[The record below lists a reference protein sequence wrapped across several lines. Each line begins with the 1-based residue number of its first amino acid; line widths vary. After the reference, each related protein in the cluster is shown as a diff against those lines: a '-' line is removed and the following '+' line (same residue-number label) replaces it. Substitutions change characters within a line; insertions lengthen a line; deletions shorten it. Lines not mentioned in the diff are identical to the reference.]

1 MRQFVDYTLNG
12 ISNGMVYAAVALA
25 LVLIWRST
33 RILNFAAGSMAMLTS
48 YIALSLL
55 DRNASYW
62 IALAAALASGFVL
75 GAVIERVI
83 VRRVENKPPIN
94 AVIVT
99 LGLFILLE
107 AIAGMIWGNSRS
119 RSFPGH
125 FSGQGIKVGS
135 SRVAFAPFDIFV
147 VASVTAVMVLLLVL
161 FRNTSLGLRM
171 RAAAFEP
178 VVARLQGV
186 RVSQML
192 TLGWAL
198 ASTAGSLAGVLVAPR
213 ILPLSPSYLEDVLI
227 YGFTA
232 AVLGGLDSPVGA
244 LIGGLVIG
252 LTRTYVSGYIGTT
265 YEVVGAL
272 AVLMAVLMV
281 RPEGLFN
288 RVAARRI

>member
-1 MRQFVDYTLNG
+1 VRQFVDYTLNG
-12 ISNGMVYAAVALA
+12 VSNGMVYAALALA

-33 RILNFAAGSMAMLTS
+33 RILNFAAGSMAMMTAYL
-48 YIALSLL
+48 ALSLL
-55 DRNASYW
+55 DRNVSYW
-62 IALAAALASGFVL
+62 LALAAALASGFVL
-75 GAVIERVI
+75 GAVVERII

-107 AIAGMIWGNSRS
+107 AVAGMIWGNSRS

-125 FSGQGIKVGS
+125 FSGQGIKVGN
-135 SRVAFAPFDIFV
+135 SRIAFAPFDVFV
-147 VASVTAVMVLLLVL
+147 IVSVTLVMVLLLVL
-161 FRNTSLGLRM
+161 FRYTSLGLRM
-171 RAAAFEP
+171 RAAAFDP

-186 RVSQML
+186 KVSQML

-213 ILPLSPSYLEDVLI
+213 ILPLSPSYLEEVLV

-252 LTRTYVSGYIGTT
+252 LTRSYVSGYIGTT

-272 AVLMAVLMV
+272 ALLIAVLMV
-281 RPEGLFN
+281 RPQGLFN

>member
-1 MRQFVDYTLNG
+1 VRQFVDYTLNG
-12 ISNGMVYAAVALA
+12 VSNGMVYAALALA

-33 RILNFAAGSMAMLTS
+33 RILNFAAGSMAMLS
-48 YIALSLL
+48 AYVALSLL
-55 DRNASYW
+55 DRNVSYW
-62 IALAAALASGFVL
+62 LALAAALVFGFVL
-75 GAVIERVI
+75 GAVVERVI
-83 VRRVENKPPIN
+83 VRQVENKPPIN

-99 LGLFILLE
+99 LGLFILME
-107 AIAGMIWGNSRS
+107 AVAGMIWGNSRS

-125 FSGQGIKVGS
+125 FSGQGIKVGNT
-135 SRVAFAPFDIFV
+135 RVAFAPFDVFV
-147 VASVTAVMVLLLVL
+147 VVSVIAVMALLLVL
-161 FRNTSLGLRM
+161 FRYTSLGLRM
-171 RAAAFEP
+171 RAAAFDP

-186 RVSQML
+186 RVGQML

-198 ASTAGSLAGVLVAPR
+198 ASTAGALAGVLVAPR
-213 ILPLSPSYLEDVLI
+213 ILPLSPSYLEEVLV

-232 AVLGGLDSPVGA
+232 AVLGGLDSPIGA

-252 LTRTYVSGYIGTT
+252 LTRSYVSGYIGTT

-272 AVLMAVLMV
+272 AVLIAVLMV